1 MSEILTVLDDDSLYE
16 RYGKPLEQEHHG
28 KYIAISRDGQV
39 IVDVDDA
46 VVVDQAI
53 ERFGSGNFMFHRIG
67 YSYEDKLRITR
78 QNSLGWSDTHYCH
91 CERSEAIFARQQ
103 SLLRCL

>member
-39 IVDVDDA
+39 IVDADDA

-67 YSYEDKLRITR
+67 YSYVWTVRGAHAGQHRGVEFET
-78 QNSLGWSDTHYCH
+78 GTHGQWNTVQ
-91 CERSEAIFARQQ
+91 RGR
-103 SLLRCL
+103 L